1 MGFDIHGMNPKTD
14 IPAPP
19 KPELNSDIGWN
30 DEIEKQWNVYSEWE
44 SISGVYFRNNVWDWR
59 PLWHFVTAVCSDIL
73 TEKDIERGSFNDG
86 HEISKTKSA
95 RIGKR
100 LHKLIKNGEVMM
112 YEEGY
117 KEHVESL
124 SDEDWNKSYPF
135 SESNVK
141 SFADF
146 CINSGGFTIC

>member
-1 MGFDIHGMNPKTD
+1 MGFDIHGMNPKT
-14 IPAPP
+14 
-19 KPELNSDIGWN
+19 KEQEPELPAWDAVDN
-30 DEIEKQWNVYSEWE
+30 EETRKAREKYYDWADNNP
-44 SISGVYFRNNVWDWR
+44 GVYFRNNVWYWR
-59 PLWHFVTAVCSDIL
+59 PLWHFVTAVCDDIL
-73 TEKDIERGSFNDG
+73 TEIDIEMGSLNNG
-86 HEISKTKSA
+86 HEISKKKSV

-124 SDEDWNKSYPF
+124 SDGDWKKSYTF
-135 SESNVK
+135 SESNVI